1 MIKRLAKGICFFA
14 FIICVTLSI
23 CVISVADDIEW
34 DLGYYKSSDKY
45 DIGLDCREE
54 VINIPFVIKEKEMKR
69 IHRIF
74 HTGEEKSPT
83 KKIVLPEGVEV
94 VGYCDNHGKFENL
107 EEIVFPS
114 SLREIAGNSFRES
127 TIKRIV
133 IPENVRKIE
142 WGVVSECDRL
152 SFAEVKGNVMG
163 MAMFEDCPNLQTV
176 ILSGKPEEIPV
187 KAFNGCKSLRE
198 ITIPEGVKKICPVA
212 FARSGLESI
221 IIPESVTNIDTGAFA
236 FCENLKSIVLKNPHT
251 AISEEGRYQEHPNDD
266 QFYPTFYYCNQLSTI
281 YAPYWSEA
289 YYYAE
294 NKGLN
299 FVPVVKV
306 EVNGKAVKTDMPPII
321 ENGRV
326 LIPARAIF
334 EALGASVEWDEPTKT
349 VTARGLS
356 KTVCLQIDNPLL
368 NTDGRLKTMDVT
380 PKIIMGRTMVPTR
393 AVSES
398 LDADVVWDEA
408 KQTVYITAN

>member
-1 MIKRLAKGICFFA
+1 MKKFMLFVRIMVVFIISGCFITIASADEMKIEYSENFGGHIIHYYGNSETLLLPAEYEGEKIKRI
-14 FIICVTLSI
+14 
-23 CVISVADDIEW
+23 
-34 DLGYYKSSDKY
+34 KY
-45 DIGLDCREE
+45 VRYS
-54 VINIPFVIKEKEMKR
+54 
-69 IHRIF
+69 
-74 HTGEEKSPT
+74 GEEKSQT
-83 KKIVLPEGVEV
+83 KKIIIPEGVE
-94 VGYCDNHGKFENL
+94 YFRNCDSYSHFDNL
-107 EEIVFPS
+107 EEIILPS
-114 SLREIAGNSFRES
+114 SLREVHAKAFWAS

-133 IPENVRKIE
+133 LPENVQKIE

-152 SFAEVKGNVMG
+152 SFAEVKGNVLG
-163 MAMFEDCPNLQTV
+163 MEMFEDCPNLQTV
-176 ILSGKPEEIPV
+176 ILSGTPEEIPV
-187 KAFNGCKSLRE
+187 KAFNRCKSLRE

-306 EVNGKAVKTDMPPII
+306 EVNGQAVKTDMPPII

-334 EALGASVEWDEPTKT
+334 ETLGASVEWDEPTKT

-356 KTVCLQIDNPLL
+356 KTICLQIDNPLL

-398 LDADVVWDEA
+398 LGASVVWNEE
-408 KQTVYITAN
+408 KQTVYINMN